1 MSKVYKGRQKLSFE
15 QAGQYY
21 SFAYKIGVEH
31 GKFEEQL
38 RILDILTFAEL
49 DKQKLTQIRNSKVAT
64 NARVLHKRAG

>member
-21 SFAYKIGVEH
+21 SFAYKIGVER

-49 DKQKLTQIRNSKVAT
+49 DKQKLTQIRNQIKGS
-64 NARVLHKRAG
+64 N